1 MKRIIPFL
9 LLIALAFSFAS
20 CGKVEPLD
28 LANTDLSGYVTL
40 GDYLGVTVEM
50 DAKKEATDADVKAV
64 ADKLLES
71 KATKEKLDITD
82 RAVADGDTVNIDYT
96 GYIDDVAFEGG
107 SAQGQNLVI
116 GSGQFVEGFE
126 SGLIGAEIGATVSV
140 SATFPNPYELN
151 PDLAGKTARFDV
163 KVNSISVENT
173 ILPEYTDTF
182 VADNTEFDTIADYE
196 ADIRADL
203 EAENEAAFK
212 SNKISAVWYAIINDA
227 TFTELPKQNVEYEL
241 KKLKDNIEYN
251 KTLFM
256 YYYGLDEK
264 TVESLFKYE
273 EADLLADAE
282 KAVKEDLVFN
292 AIVKAEGYAISE
304 EEYQKALSE
313 YAAANE
319 TDTAKLEAS
328 YSKEV
333 LTEAFLWDKV
343 LQTLADSANIV
354 NK

>member
-28 LANTDLSGYVTL
+28 LANTDLSKYVTL
-40 GDYLGVTVEM
+40 GDYMGITVEL
-50 DAKKEATDADVKAV
+50 DAAKEVTAADVKAV

-82 RAVADGDTVNIDYT
+82 RAVADGDTVNIDFT
-96 GYIDDVAFEGG
+96 GYIDEVAFDGG
-107 SAQGQNLVI
+107 SAKGQDLVI
-116 GSGQFVEGFE
+116 GSGQFIEGFE
-126 SGLIGAEIGATVSV
+126 AGLIGAEIGAEVSV
-140 SATFPNPYELN
+140 NATFPDPYELN

-163 KVNSISVENT
+163 KINSISVENT
-173 ILPEYTDTF
+173 ILPEYNDTF
-182 VADNTEFDTIADYE
+182 VADNTDFDTVADYE

-203 EAENEAAFK
+203 KAENEEAYK
-212 SNKISAVWYAIINDA
+212 SGKISAVWYAIVNKA

-241 KKLKDNIEYN
+241 KKIKDNIEYN
-251 KTLFM
+251 KTLFV

-282 KAVKEDLVFN
+282 KAVKEDLVLN

-304 EEYQKALSE
+304 EEYQAALSE
-313 YAAANE
+313 YAAANS
-319 TDTAKLEAS
+319 TDAATLEAN
-328 YSKEV
+328 YTKEV

-343 LQTLADSANIV
+343 LQTLADNANIIE
-354 NK
+354 K

>member
-9 LLIALAFSFAS
+9 LLIALAFSLAS

-40 GDYLGVTVEM
+40 GDYLGITVEL
-50 DAKKEATDADVKAV
+50 DAVKEVTDADVKAV

-71 KATKEKLDITD
+71 KATKEKVDVTD
-82 RAVADGDTVNIDYT
+82 RAVADGDKVNIDFT
-96 GYIDDVAFEGG
+96 GYIDDVAFDGG
-107 SAQGQNLVI
+107 SAQGQDLVI
-116 GSGQFVEGFE
+116 GSGQFIEGFE

-140 SATFPNPYELN
+140 NATFPDPYELN

-163 KVNSISVENT
+163 KVNSISIENT
-173 ILPEYTDTF
+173 ILPEYTDAF
-182 VADNTEFDTIADYE
+182 VAENTDFETIADYE
-196 ADIRADL
+196 ADIRATLTED
-203 EAENEAAFK
+203 NEAAFE
-212 SNKISAVWYAIINDA
+212 SGKISAVWYAIINDA

-251 KTLFM
+251 KTLFV

-319 TDTAKLEAS
+319 TDTAALEAS

-343 LQTLADSANIV
+343 LQALADNASIV
-354 NK
+354 EK